1 MTHRWLCLFEVFTV
15 CDAIQAENEAVQSM
29 FVEVGGSED
38 ANAELVDTTPR
49 GVKPSTTMC
58 QRAARPIFWT
68 GIMYHAA
75 ALSI

>member
-1 MTHRWLCLFEVFTV
+1 MTHRWLCLSEVFTV
-15 CDAIQAENEAVQSM
+15 CDAIQAESEARR
-29 FVEVGGSED
+29 GSED

-68 GIMYHAA
+68 GIM
-75 ALSI
+75 